1 MEVNYFTIFYWFCHT
16 LTWIRQGCTCVP
28 HPEPPSHLP
37 PHPSPEHPVSCIE
50 PGRAVRFTYDNLHVS
65 MLFSQTI
72 PPSPSPPVSK
82 RLLDSVGGGGGGMIW
97 ENSIEICILSY
108 VKQITSPGLMHEIGC
123 SGLVYWDDS
132 APREMGLGGR
142 WEGCSGWG
150 TDVHRWLI
158 HVNV

>member
-1 MEVNYFTIFYWFCHT
+1 MEFRKIVTITIYM
-16 LTWIRQGCTCVP
+16 RQQ
-28 HPEPPSHLP
+28 ERQR
-37 PHPSPEHPVSCIE
+37 CIE
-50 PGRAVRFTYDNLHVS
+50 QSFGLYGRR
-65 MLFSQTI
+65 
-72 PPSPSPPVSK
+72 K
-82 RLLDSVGGGGGGMIW
+82 EW
-97 ENSIEICILSY
+97 EDLREYIEICILSY